1 VTETPDGVP
10 AEPERVSRGVRTIG
24 SDLRVSGI
32 SLELDPNGV
41 PSRVG
46 GQVTVELRT
55 DMWPYWLRE
64 AIDAAIAA
72 AAAGDEIPALDARVE
87 AGNATAEEL
96 DTLVESELIATMRA
110 IGACAFAIDAF
121 YAAVKARS
129 PQHPDEA
136 AWKANGTARHKQVT
150 ETIFYHLKIRNQATK
165 TEIRQRV
172 SKIYEFRDKAVHSSS
187 DFKPPI
193 YRPDLNVALDQAFS
207 MFRRENA
214 VMATGMTVN
223 VIDYFVSFLQNG
235 GDDLVEKKPGAR
247 KKMDALLDQYEAAGI
262 FVPVVRREPP
272 ETAEPESHG
281 GEATP

>member
-1 VTETPDGVP
+1 MTETPDGVP
-10 AEPERVSRGVRTIG
+10 AEPERVSRGVRAIG

-72 AAAGDEIPALDARVE
+72 AAAADEIPALDARVE
-87 AGNATAEEL
+87 AGNATPEEL

-129 PQHPDEA
+129 LQHADEA

-193 YRPDLNVALDQAFS
+193 HRPDLNVALDQAFS

-247 KKMDALLDQYEAAGI
+247 KKMDALLDQYDAAGI

-272 ETAEPESHG
+272 ETAEPESQG